1 MTISILRSKTN
12 TAIKQKYDFFE
23 DVYNKFVKNK
33 RIITM
38 MDTYD
43 VNKKIPTLKDDK
55 LVIASIATDRDN
67 IILLCKKIGQNM
79 IDRRSLASMFKKTY
93 LLLGNNSILSEDVL
107 KSRIEKDDSDISYLV
122 DMAKCFEEY
131 KKSYDKEYELV

>member
-1 MTISILRSKTN
+1 
-12 TAIKQKYDFFE
+12 
-23 DVYNKFVKNK
+23 
-33 RIITM
+33 
-38 MDTYD
+38 
-43 VNKKIPTLKDDK
+43 
-55 LVIASIATDRDN
+55 
-67 IILLCKKIGQNM
+67 M